1 MDKIRV
7 LIADDH
13 AIVREG
19 ICLLLARH
27 KDIEV
32 VGQATD
38 GRQAVARVAELRPDV
53 VLMDITMPEVSG
65 LEATQEIH
73 KKFPATRVLVLTQH
87 ENKEFIFPLLRA
99 GAAGYIFKR
108 ARAQELIGAIRAV
121 FAQGAYLPPEVAHA
135 VVDAL
140 AQPASEARAGSI
152 LSEREKEIVRLVAEG
167 LSSREIAERLTISAK
182 TVETHRANVM
192 EKIGAHTTAEL
203 IKYAIREGLVKA

>member
-53 VLMDITMPEVSG
+53 VLMDITMPEMNG

-140 AQPASEARAGSI
+140 AQTPGEARAGSI